1 MYDTVII
8 GAGMSGLAAGI
19 RLAYYD
25 QRVCVLERHT
35 TIGGLNSFYRL
46 DGRNHDV
53 GLHAV
58 TNFSKPGTRKGP
70 LSLAL
75 RQLRLTWD
83 HFALCPQ
90 QGSAIVFPDARLS
103 FTNEYEFFESE
114 IARVFP
120 DQIDA
125 FRRMVGQVV
134 DYSELYTSKADTSAR
149 EFVTE
154 FLTDPL
160 LVEMLFCPLM
170 FYGNAREHD
179 MDYAQFC
186 IMFRSLFVEGLG
198 RPYRGV
204 RLILKNLV
212 RKYKGL
218 GGELKLRSGV
228 REFKL
233 RDDRVTVVVLDD
245 GTQLETKRVISSA
258 GWPETMR
265 FCGDSEELPEVPEG
279 KLSFVETIS
288 VLDTQPQ
295 KLGFGETTF
304 FFNDSEKFDWSSP
317 QEYVD
322 CRSGVI
328 CSPNNYVYDQPLPEG
343 MIRTTCLANYDRWNA
358 LEGDEYALQKMR
370 WYDRIAE
377 SAVRFIPE
385 FRSRVIATDT
395 FTPTTIRR
403 FTSRMNGAIYGAPRK
418 TYDGR
423 THLSNL
429 FLCGTDQGYIG
440 IVGALVGGVSVANL
454 ILREEN
460 G

>member
-1 MYDTVII
+1 MTGTAV
-8 GAGMSGLAAGI
+8 AENAGI

-25 QRVCVLERHT
+25 QRVCLLERHT

-58 TNFSKPGTRKGP
+58 TNFSRPGTRKGP
-70 LSLAL
+70 LSLVL

-90 QGSAIVFPDARLS
+90 QGSAIVFPGARLS
-103 FTNEYEFFESE
+103 FNNDYEFFEAE
-114 IARVFP
+114 IARAFP
-120 DQIDA
+120 GQIDG
-125 FRRMVGQVV
+125 FRRMVEQVV
-134 DYSELYTSKADTSAR
+134 DYSELHTRQQDASAR
-149 EFVTE
+149 AFVTD

-170 FYGNAREHD
+170 YYGNAREHD

-186 IMFRSLFVEGLG
+186 ILFRSLFVEGLG
-198 RPYRGV
+198 RPYRGI
-204 RLILKNLV
+204 RLILKSLV
-212 RKYKGL
+212 RKYKEL

-228 REFKL
+228 REL
-233 RDDRVTVVVLDD
+233 RVRDDRVTEVILDD
-245 GTQLETKRVISSA
+245 GTEIAAKRVISSA

-265 FCGDSEELPEVPEG
+265 MCGGPAARPEVPQG
-279 KLSFVETIS
+279 RLSFIEAIS

-295 KLGFGETTF
+295 KLGFAETTF
-304 FFNDSEKFDWSSP
+304 FFNDSEKFNWSSP
-317 QEYVD
+317 DDYVD

-328 CSPNNYVYDQPLPEG
+328 CSPNNYVYEQPLPEG
-343 MIRTTCLANYDRWNA
+343 MIRTTCLANYDRWNS
-358 LEGDEYALQKMR
+358 LEGDAYVLEKMR
-370 WYDRIAE
+370 WYDRIAA

-418 TYDGR
+418 KYDGR
-423 THLSNL
+423 THLNNL
-429 FLCGTDQGYIG
+429 FLCGTDQGFVG
-440 IVGALVGGVSVANL
+440 IVGALVGGVAVANL
-454 ILREEN
+454 ILRSEN